1 MRPANPSTGCVLR
14 HHREAGEAII
24 LLDVRNTRGII
35 EQDLDRNR
43 GGIGIHHDS

>member
-35 EQDLDRNR
+35 ERERNKPF
-43 GGIGIHHDS
+43 HAT